1 MWIFRSTKFPLD
13 ASNNLSASQL
23 FPPRWS
29 RFDTETKTKKQYEWW
44 RSEQAGRKQE
54 EAVSLCSRWGMR
66 KRSCSVSNCSEGGQG
81 TFSQRGKAR
90 RRPSTHTRCI
100 FLHRWEKHKGGRTAT
115 ADRWKSV
122 TFFCIHSAF
131 LRDWSDVLSLD
142 LLLQWYC
149 WEMGLN
155 ACTIRLPVWPV
166 ARTLHELWCVWRRW
180 ESYWSLWMT
189 RLSGRNIG

>member
-122 TFFCIHSAF
+122 TFFVYTLLSWGTDQTIFHLICCCSGTAGRWGLARAPSDYLCGP
-131 LRDWSDVLSLD
+131 LRGHCTSCD
-142 LLLQWYC
+142 
-149 WEMGLN
+149 
-155 ACTIRLPVWPV
+155 ACGDAGKVTEVY
-166 ARTLHELWCVWRRW
+166 EWRD
-180 ESYWSLWMT
+180 SP
-189 RLSGRNIG
+189 GGI